1 MTTAEHDTREPPLGR
16 GPKQAKTTKS
26 PRSVWARRLSF
37 KNIGAVYTFIALAIV
52 FSFWAPKT
60 FPTYTTIAQVLN
72 ENSITGLM
80 ALSII
85 IPLSAGVFDLSI
97 GYALGLCN
105 VLVAQLIVHDNMS
118 ILLAVVITLIASLLI
133 GLLNAVVVVIF
144 KIDSLIATLATGSL
158 LLAGITIVSGQTEI
172 VGQRLSTGIF
182 ADISNAG
189 IHGID
194 LPVLYMVIVA
204 MIIWFV
210 LERTVLGRWLYATGY
225 NTDAARL
232 AGIPVRRLR
241 FISLLVSAFVAG
253 GIAGICVT
261 SQIAAGSATVG
272 PPYLLNAFAAAFLGA
287 TQLRHGR
294 FNPWGTLIA
303 VLLLGAGTT
312 GLALANTPSW
322 APSVFTGVVLLVAL
336 GITRAE
342 QSSGLG

>member
-1 MTTAEHDTREPPLGR
+1 MTNMERETVTEEADRQPELPVAARGGR
-16 GPKQAKTTKS
+16 RWTK
-26 PRSVWARRLSF
+26 ALSF
-37 KNIGAVYTFIALAIV
+37 KNIGAIYTFIGIVIV

-60 FPTYTTIAQVLN
+60 FPTYTTVAQVLN

-80 ALSII
+80 ALSLI

-97 GYALGLCN
+97 GYSLGLCN
-105 VLVAQLIVHDNMS
+105 VLVAHLIVGDNMS
-118 ILLAVVITLIASLLI
+118 PWLAIALTLLCALGI
-133 GLLNAVVVVIF
+133 GLLNAIVVVIF

-172 VGQRLSTGIF
+172 VGPGLSNGIF
-182 ADISNAG
+182 EDLGNLG
-189 IHGID
+189 VHGID
-194 LPVLYMVIVA
+194 LPVFYMLVVA
-204 MIIWFV
+204 LIIWFV
-210 LERTVLGRWLYATGY
+210 LERTVGGRWLYATGY
-225 NTDAARL
+225 NPDASRL
-232 AGIPVRRLR
+232 AGIPVNRLR
-241 FISLLVSAFVAG
+241 FISLIVSAMVAG

-287 TQLRHGR
+287 TQLRQGR

-342 QSSGLG
+342 RRASL

>member
-1 MTTAEHDTREPPLGR
+1 MTNMEPETVTGETDRQPELPAAAR
-16 GPKQAKTTKS
+16 SRRRWTK
-26 PRSVWARRLSF
+26 ALSF
-37 KNIGAVYTFIALAIV
+37 KNIGAVYTFIGLIII
-52 FSFWAPKT
+52 FSFWAPNT
-60 FPTYTTIAQVLN
+60 FPTYTTVAQVLN

-80 ALSII
+80 ALSLI

-105 VLVAQLIVHDNMS
+105 VLVAHLIVGDNMS
-118 ILLAVVITLIASLLI
+118 PLLAIALTLLCALGI

-172 VGQRLSTGIF
+172 VGPGLSSGF
-182 ADISNAG
+182 FEELGNAG

-194 LPVLYMVIVA
+194 LPVFYMLVVA
-204 MIIWFV
+204 LIIWFV
-210 LERTVLGRWLYATGY
+210 LERTVGGRQLYATGY
-225 NTDAARL
+225 NPDASRL
-232 AGIPVRRLR
+232 AGIPVNRLR
-241 FISLLVSAFVAG
+241 FISLLVSAMVAG

-287 TQLRHGR
+287 TQLRQGR

-342 QSSGLG
+342 RRASL

>member
-1 MTTAEHDTREPPLGR
+1 MTNIEPDTVQEEAEPELPQVVQGR
-16 GPKQAKTTKS
+16 RRWTK
-26 PRSVWARRLSF
+26 ALSF
-37 KNIGAVYTFIALAIV
+37 KNIGAIYTFIVLIII

-60 FPTYTTIAQVLN
+60 FPTYTTVAQVLN

-80 ALSII
+80 ALSLI

-97 GYALGLCN
+97 GYSLGLCN
-105 VLVAQLIVHDNMS
+105 VLVAHLIVGDNMS
-118 ILLAVVITLIASLLI
+118 PLVAIVLTLVCALGI
-133 GLLNAVVVVIF
+133 GLLNAIVVVVF

-158 LLAGITIVSGQTEI
+158 LLAGITIVAGQTEI
-172 VGQRLSTGIF
+172 VGPGLSNGVFEEIG
-182 ADISNAG
+182 NLG

-194 LPVLYMVIVA
+194 LPVFYMLVVA
-204 MIIWFV
+204 FIIWFV
-210 LERTVLGRWLYATGY
+210 LERTVGGRQLYASGY
-225 NTDAARL
+225 NPDASRH
-232 AGIPVRRLR
+232 AGIPENRLR
-241 FISLLVSAFVAG
+241 YISLIDSALVAG

-287 TQLRHGR
+287 TQLRQGR

-342 QSSGLG
+342 RRASL

>member
-1 MTTAEHDTREPPLGR
+1 MTNMERESATEETARQPEVPAAAQSGR
-16 GPKQAKTTKS
+16 RWTK
-26 PRSVWARRLSF
+26 ALSF
-37 KNIGAVYTFIALAIV
+37 KNIGAVYTFIGIVIV
-52 FSFWAPKT
+52 FSFWAPNT
-60 FPTYTTIAQVLN
+60 FPTYTTVAQVLN

-80 ALSII
+80 ALSLI

-105 VLVAQLIVHDNMS
+105 VLVAHLIVENHMGPWPA
-118 ILLAVVITLIASLLI
+118 IGLTLLCALAI

-172 VGQRLSTGIF
+172 VGPGLSNGFFEEIG
-182 ADISNAG
+182 NLG
-189 IHGID
+189 VHGID
-194 LPVLYMVIVA
+194 LPVFYMLVVA
-204 MIIWFV
+204 VIIWFV
-210 LERTVLGRWLYATGY
+210 LERTVGGRWLYATGY
-225 NTDAARL
+225 NPDASRL
-232 AGIPVRRLR
+232 AGIPVNRLR
-241 FISLLVSAFVAG
+241 FISLLVSAMVAG

-287 TQLRHGR
+287 TQFRQGR
-294 FNPWGTLIA
+294 FNPWGTLVA

-312 GLALANTPSW
+312 GLALANAPSW
-322 APSVFTGVVLLVAL
+322 APEVFTGVVLLVAL

-342 QSSGLG
+342 RRASL

>member
-1 MTTAEHDTREPPLGR
+1 MTNIEHGTVQEEADRQPEPPVAAQGGR
-16 GPKQAKTTKS
+16 RWAK
-26 PRSVWARRLSF
+26 ALSF
-37 KNIGAVYTFIALAIV
+37 KNIGAIYTFIGIVIV

-60 FPTYTTIAQVLN
+60 FPTYTTVAQVLN

-80 ALSII
+80 ALSLI

-97 GYALGLCN
+97 GYSLGLCN
-105 VLVAQLIVHDNMS
+105 VLVAHLIVGDGMS
-118 ILLAVVITLIASLLI
+118 PWLAIVLTLVCAFGI
-133 GLLNAVVVVIF
+133 GLLNAIVVVIF

-172 VGQRLSTGIF
+172 VGPGLSNGIF
-182 ADISNAG
+182 EELGNVG
-189 IHGID
+189 VHGID
-194 LPVLYMVIVA
+194 LPVFYMLVVA
-204 MIIWFV
+204 LIIWFV
-210 LERTVLGRWLYATGY
+210 LERTVGGRWLYATGY
-225 NTDAARL
+225 NPDASRL
-232 AGIPVRRLR
+232 AGIPVNRLR
-241 FISLLVSAFVAG
+241 FISLIVSALVAG
-253 GIAGICVT
+253 GISGICVT

-287 TQLRHGR
+287 TQLRQGR

-342 QSSGLG
+342 RRASL

>member
-1 MTTAEHDTREPPLGR
+1 MTNIEPDTVQEEAEPELPQVVQGR
-16 GPKQAKTTKS
+16 RRWTK
-26 PRSVWARRLSF
+26 ALSF
-37 KNIGAVYTFIALAIV
+37 KNIGAIYTFIVLIII

-60 FPTYTTIAQVLN
+60 FPTYTTVAQVLN

-80 ALSII
+80 ALSLI

-97 GYALGLCN
+97 GYSLGLCN
-105 VLVAQLIVHDNMS
+105 VLVAHLIVGDNMS
-118 ILLAVVITLIASLLI
+118 PLVAIVLTLVCALGI
-133 GLLNAVVVVIF
+133 GLLNAIVVVVF

-158 LLAGITIVSGQTEI
+158 LLAGITIVAGQTEI
-172 VGQRLSTGIF
+172 VGPGLSNGVFEEIG
-182 ADISNAG
+182 NLG

-194 LPVLYMVIVA
+194 LPVFYMLVVA
-204 MIIWFV
+204 FIIWFV
-210 LERTVLGRWLYATGY
+210 LERTVGGRQLYASGY
-225 NTDAARL
+225 NPDASRL
-232 AGIPVRRLR
+232 AGIPVNRLR
-241 FISLLVSAFVAG
+241 FISLIVSALVAG

-287 TQLRHGR
+287 TQLRQGR

-342 QSSGLG
+342 RRASL